1 MGTTKNSE
9 IVLKIVTA
17 CLVIVFVVS
26 GVLLGLEIW
35 DKNRGK
41 FDEKQ
46 QYDETIIYNGREYV
60 LKSDVETFLVMGLDK
75 ASGTA
80 SSDSYN
86 NDKQADFLMLLVF
99 DNATKKCSSIHIN
112 RDTMAEV
119 DILGVAGEKIDTV
132 KKQIALAHTYG
143 NGKNVSCQNTADA
156 VSRLLNDVKVNH
168 YISLALD
175 SVAIFNDLVGG
186 VEVTVLDDFTG
197 IDDTL
202 IKGEKITLKGKQAL
216 NYVRERYGLED
227 STNATRMKRQ
237 KQYLEALY
245 AKTQEKMN
253 SDNEFA
259 IKATA
264 QMADYIISDRSAT
277 QLQEIGKKLNE
288 YEFSGILDI
297 EGESKK
303 GEKFMEFYPKSASI
317 DKLVFDLF
325 YELKK

>member
-1 MGTTKNSE
+1 MGTTKNSKN
-9 IVLKIVTA
+9 VLKIVTA
-17 CLVIVFVVS
+17 CLVIVFIAS
-26 GVLLGLEIW
+26 GALLGLEIW

-41 FDEKQ
+41 FDEKHPS
-46 QYDETIIYNGREYV
+46 DKPIIYNGQEYV

-75 ASGTA
+75 FEGAAST
-80 SSDSYN
+80 DSYN

-99 DNATKKCSSIHIN
+99 DDEAKKCSAIHIN
-112 RDTMAEV
+112 RDTMA
-119 DILGVAGEKIDTV
+119 DIDVLGVAGDKIDTV

-168 YISLALD
+168 YISLVLD
-175 SVAIFNDLVGG
+175 SVSVFNDLVGG

-197 IDDTL
+197 IDNTL
-202 IKGEKITLKGKQAL
+202 IKGEKVTLKGKQAL

-227 STNATRMKRQ
+227 STNSTRMKRQ

-245 AKTQEKMN
+245 AKTQEKMK
-253 SDNEFA
+253 SDSEFA
-259 IKATA
+259 VKATA
-264 QMADYIISDRSAT
+264 QMADFIVSDRSAT

-288 YEFSGILDI
+288 YEFCGILDI

-303 GEKFMEFYPKSASI
+303 GEKFMEFFPESDSI
-317 DKLVFDLF
+317 NKLVFDLF